1 MTQIQVVFYSMYG
14 HVYEMA
20 KEVASGVSE
29 VAGTHV
35 DLYQV
40 QELIPDDRL
49 QASGAKAAR
58 EAFSPALPLSMGG
71 RRPRSPASIP
81 RFCTMG

>member
-1 MTQIQVVFYSMYG
+1 MTQIQVAFYSMYG

-20 KEVASGVSE
+20 KEVANGVLE

-40 QELIPDDRL
+40 QVLIPDDPGRSSL
-49 QASGAKAAR
+49 YRTASYGGWR
-58 EAFSPALPLSMGG
+58 GQRRNTVRGIHSGQSGRIQMAF
-71 RRPRSPASIP
+71 RQ
-81 RFCTMG
+81 